1 MDAFRKIVQ
10 NLVLND
16 MSNLLI
22 LIFPKRAIFG

>member
-10 NLVLND
+10 NLVFND
-16 MSNLLI
+16 TLNLLI